1 MIDVDAHG
9 REPNMLRTSVLA
21 LLGRLSFIFI
31 QEASLSEF
39 EHIWD
44 LVSHVVIS

>member
-1 MIDVDAHG
+1 MV
-9 REPNMLRTSVLA
+9 LRTSVLA